1 MAKLEMKSL
10 VHTKRKMPI
19 VMGSLSVLGL
29 AAFLGFSSSPSAEDI
44 QKENKPSLEE
54 SLRLE
59 GKVISFHAARHSV
72 HQSSLAALQS
82 SIEVAT
88 TKVVQPELAEW
99 NGQPVDIAGTI
110 EAKQS
115 VFAALNSRKVNANS
129 IQKVVIATNTLLNF
143 RKQSR
148 VGDKWSAKIDAKGN
162 VISFEYST
170 SPEDIWVTKRNVK
183 NNYEAEKKVVPVDRR
198 TRVANGKIK
207 SSLWKALAD
216 SSAGSEFVTD
226 FIDLFAY
233 KIDFGTETK
242 PGDEFTLVYEEIFLD
257 GEFLRFG
264 DVLAAHY
271 KTKAGEEHFG
281 FRHQQGEKI
290 AYFDE
295 KGHSLKGQFLKS
307 PLASAKITSVFGRR
321 FHPILKKMK
330 MHQGVD
336 YAAPLGTPVQSIAS
350 GVVLHAGWRGANGK
364 LVSIKHSNG
373 YVTHYAHLSKIKK
386 GLKRGSKVTQKTVIG
401 RVGSTGQSTG
411 NHLHLGMSKN
421 GKYINP
427 LAVKLVKGDRIPT
440 NAMEKYKKKVVLPMM
455 KQLRNAVAS
464 DPDG

>member
-1 MAKLEMKSL
+1 MANLDKKS
-10 VHTKRKMPI
+10 HMQKRKMPI
-19 VMGSLSVLGL
+19 IIGSISVLGL
-29 AAFLGFSSSPSAEDI
+29 AAFLGISNIQNLEAED
-44 QKENKPSLEE
+44 ENRPSLEE

-59 GKVISFHAARHSV
+59 GEVISFHAARHSI
-72 HQSSLAALQS
+72 HQGTLAGLQS
-82 SIEVAT
+82 SVQLAT

-115 VFAALNSRKVNANS
+115 VFVALSSRKVNADS
-129 IQKVVIATNTLLNF
+129 IQKVVIATNTMLNF
-143 RKQSR
+143 RKKAR
-148 VGDKWSAKIDAKGN
+148 AGDKWSAKVDQNGKI
-162 VISFEYST
+162 VSFQYST
-170 SPEDIWVTKRNVK
+170 SPEDIWVTKRNK
-183 NNYEAEKKVVPVDRR
+183 KGTYEVEKQIVLVDRR

-233 KIDFGTETK
+233 KVDFGTETK
-242 PGDEFTLVYEEIFLD
+242 PGDEFSLVYEEIFLD
-257 GEFLRFG
+257 GKFLRFG
-264 DVLAAHY
+264 NVLAAHY
-271 KTKAGEEHFG
+271 KTKEGEEHFG
-281 FRHQQGEKI
+281 FRHTSGEKV

-295 KGHSLKGQFLKS
+295 KGQSLKSQFLKS

-350 GVVLHAGWRGANGK
+350 GVVVHAGWKGSYGK
-364 LVSIKHSNG
+364 LVTIKHSNG
-373 YVTHYAHLSKIKK
+373 YVTDYAHLSKIKK

-401 RVGSTGQSTG
+401 NVGSTGQSTG

-421 GKYINP
+421 GRYINP
-427 LAVKLVKGDRIPT
+427 LAVKLVKGDRVPT

-455 KQLRNAVAS
+455 KQLRNAIAS